1 MIIDDIKKANIE
13 AIKNKDKN
21 ARNISSIIMNKH
33 LIASVDARTSGN
45 ELTDADMVRI
55 ISKTI
60 KELTEEEENYKKV
73 GNTEQAQAIAG
84 QRTILEK
91 YLPQMMTKEEIEKI
105 INSLEDK
112 SVPSVMK
119 HFKTNYNGSCDMK
132 MVSEVLKSLN

>member
-1 MIIDDIKKANIE
+1 
-13 AIKNKDKN
+13 
-21 ARNISSIIMNKH
+21 MNKH

-91 YLPQMMTKEEIEKI
+91 YLPQMMTREEIEKI

-112 SVPSVMK
+112 SVPNVMK

>member
-21 ARNISSIIMNKH
+21 ARNIYSIIMNKH
-33 LIASVDARTSGN
+33 LVASVEARTSGN

-55 ISKTI
+55 ITKTI

-73 GNTEQAQAIAG
+73 GNLEQAQTIAG
-84 QRTILEK
+84 QRAILEK
-91 YLPQMMTKEEIEKI
+91 YLPQMMTREEIEKVI
-105 INSLEDK
+105 SSLEDK

-132 MVSEVLKSLN
+132 MVSDVLKSLS

>member
-21 ARNISSIIMNKH
+21 ARSIYSIIMNKH
-33 LIASVDARTSGN
+33 LLASVEARTSGN
-45 ELTDADMVRI
+45 DLTDADMIRI

-60 KELTEEEENYKKV
+60 KELQEEEENYLKV
-73 GNTEQAQAIAG
+73 NNMEQASNIAN
-84 QRTILEK
+84 QKAILEK
-91 YLPQMMTKEEIEKI
+91 YLPQMMSREEIANI

-112 SVPSVMK
+112 SVPNVMK

-132 MVSEVLKSLN
+132 VVSEVLKSLN

>member
-21 ARNISSIIMNKH
+21 ARSIYSIIMNKH

-112 SVPSVMK
+112 SVPNVMK

>member
-1 MIIDDIKKANIE
+1 MIIDEIKKANID

-21 ARNISSIIMNKH
+21 ARSIYSIIMNKH
-33 LIASVDARTSGN
+33 LLASVEARTSGN
-45 ELTDADMVRI
+45 DLTDADMVRI

-60 KELTEEEENYKKV
+60 KELQEEEENYKKV
-73 GNTEQAQAIAG
+73 NNTEQAGNIAD
-84 QRTILEK
+84 QRAILEK
-91 YLPQMMTKEEIEKI
+91 YLPQMMSREEIATI

-132 MVSEVLKSLN
+132 VVSEVLKSLN

>member
-21 ARNISSIIMNKH
+21 ARSIYSIIMNKH

-91 YLPQMMTKEEIEKI
+91 YLPQMMTREEIEKI

-112 SVPSVMK
+112 SVPNVMK